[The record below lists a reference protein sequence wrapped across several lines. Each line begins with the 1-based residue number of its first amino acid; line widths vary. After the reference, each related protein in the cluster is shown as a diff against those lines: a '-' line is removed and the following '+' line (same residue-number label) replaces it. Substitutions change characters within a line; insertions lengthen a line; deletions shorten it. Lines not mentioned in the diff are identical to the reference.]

1 MSYNRVVTLT
11 GVEDVD
17 AMVAY
22 IRETALSGLRGQ
34 KGYQGFS
41 VSADRANGVVGTL
54 SMWETEADRDASDS
68 ALVKLREDARAK
80 FATDMTVESLEDR
93 VMEMSKP
100 PAVGT
105 RLMVTRISMDP
116 AKVDENLEAFK
127 NEVLPQI
134 KAAPGFR
141 SMRVMIN
148 PQTGEGAS
156 GAIYDDEQSMQAA
169 AEAAMA
175 RRPDATA
182 RGVNF
187 GETSY
192 REILFVDMM

>member
-1 MSYNRVVTLT
+1 MYTRVVTLS
-11 GVEDVD
+11 GVKDVD
-17 AMVAY
+17 AFLASLQ
-22 IRETALSGLRGQ
+22 ETALEALRSQ
-34 KGYQGFS
+34 RGYKGFS
-41 VSADRANGVVGTL
+41 VSADRAGGVIGTL

-68 ALVKLREDARAK
+68 ALAKLREDTAAK
-80 FATDMTVESLEDR
+80 FATDMKVDSFEDR
-93 VMEMSKP
+93 VLEMSKP

-116 AKVDENLEAFK
+116 AKVDENLELFK
-127 NEVLPQI
+127 QEVLPQI

-141 SMRVMIN
+141 TLRNMIN
-148 PQTGEGAS
+148 PQTGEGMVGS
-156 GAIYDDEQSMQAA
+156 IWDDEQTMQAA

-175 RRPDATA
+175 RRPEATA

-192 REILFVDMM
+192 REIIFVDMM

>member
-1 MSYNRVVTLT
+1 MYTRVVTLS
-11 GVEDVD
+11 GVQDID
-17 AMVAY
+17 AMLAY
-22 IRETALSGLRGQ
+22 LQDTALSGLRAQ
-34 KGYQGFS
+34 KGYKGFS

-68 ALVKLREDARAK
+68 ALVKLREDTAEK
-80 FATDMTVESLEDR
+80 FAKDMQVDSFEDR
-93 VMEMSKP
+93 VLEMSKP
-100 PAVGT
+100 PAVGS
-105 RLMVTRISMDP
+105 RLMVTLLSMDP
-116 AKVDENLEAFK
+116 AKIDENLETFK

-141 SMRVMIN
+141 TMRVMIN

-156 GAIYDDEQSMQAA
+156 GAIWDDEQSLQAA

-175 RRPDATA
+175 RRPEATA

-187 GETSY
+187 GETYY
-192 REILFVDMM
+192 REILLVDMA